1 MTIELLTS
9 PIPWALGFLALMVL
23 ELSTSG
29 FIAGFMAFGSLLTAF
44 AVQLGLADTPGG
56 AVLAFLASTIISA
69 VALWK
74 PVTNWAGGRTTTDE
88 EEGIVPF
95 VGDVATVEGEALS
108 AAGGTIRI
116 HGARMRA
123 VLTFDAG
130 MVSVAAGEEVRVIGR
145 DPQQRFIVAPMSR
158 EIEEQVNARAEIA
171 EFERE
176 ARRQRKRQQ
185 Q

>member
-9 PIPWALGFLALMVL
+9 PIPWALAFLALMML

-29 FIAGFMAFGSLLTAF
+29 FIAGFMAVGSLLTAF
-44 AVQLGLADTPGG
+44 ILQLGIVDTPGG
-56 AVLAFLASTIISA
+56 AVFAFLASTVVSA
-69 VALWK
+69 VTLWK
-74 PVTNWAGGRTTTDE
+74 PVSRWAGGRTTSDE

-108 AAGGTIRI
+108 AVGGTIRL

-130 MVSVAAGEEVRVIGR
+130 RASLAVGDQVRVVGR
-145 DPQQRFIVAPMSR
+145 DAQQRFIVAPLSG
-158 EIEEQVNARAEIA
+158 EKPSSVD
-171 EFERE
+171 
-176 ARRQRKRQQ
+176 
-185 Q
+185 